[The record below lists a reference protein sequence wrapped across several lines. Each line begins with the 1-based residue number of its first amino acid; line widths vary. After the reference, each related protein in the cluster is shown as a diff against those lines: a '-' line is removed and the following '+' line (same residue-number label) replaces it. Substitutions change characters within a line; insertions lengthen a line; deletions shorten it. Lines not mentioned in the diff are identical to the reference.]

1 MSKRVCVYCA
11 SSGSCDP
18 FFHETAREMGR
29 LLAQQGYTIVY
40 GGGRNGSMGAVA
52 DAALAESGEVVG
64 VLPRFMGDLEWGHS
78 GLSELHLVEDMRT
91 RKHLMLQDSDA
102 VVAMPGGSGT
112 LEELFE
118 AITLKRLGLYFG
130 AIVIVNAK
138 SYFDPLVA
146 LLARAIEER
155 FMGEKHAQMWSV
167 VATPEEAI
175 DAIANAAPWSEAAR
189 DFAVL

>member
-18 FFHETAREMGR
+18 LFHETAHEMGG
-29 LLAQQGYTIVY
+29 LLAKRGYTIVY
-40 GGGRNGSMGAVA
+40 GGGRSGSMGAVA

-78 GLSELHLVEDMRT
+78 GLSELHLVEDMRM
-91 RKHLMLQDSDA
+91 RKHLMLHGSDA
-102 VVAMPGGSGT
+102 VIAMPGGCGT

-130 AIVIVNAK
+130 AIVIVNTK
-138 SYFDPLVA
+138 GFFDPLVL

-155 FMGEKHAQMWSV
+155 FMGAKHAQMWSV

-175 DAIANAAPWSEAAR
+175 EAIANAVPWSEAAR

>member
-18 FFHETAREMGR
+18 LFHETAREMGG
-29 LLAQQGYTIVY
+29 LLAKRGYTIVY
-40 GGGRNGSMGAVA
+40 GGGRSGSMGAVA

-64 VLPRFMGDLEWGHS
+64 VLPRFMVDLEWGHS

-102 VVAMPGGSGT
+102 VIAMPGGCGT

-130 AIVIVNAK
+130 AIVIVNTK
-138 SYFDPLVA
+138 GFFDPLVV

-167 VATPEEAI
+167 VARPEEAI
-175 DAIANAAPWSEAAR
+175 EAISNAVPWSEAAR
-189 DFAVL
+189 DFAIL